1 MTATDADA
9 GQSLAYAID
18 GGADAALFS
27 IDAATG
33 ALAFVSAPDFEAP
46 KDAGADNVYDVIV
59 KVSDNGTP
67 IASDTQA
74 LAITVTNVNGII
86 YNGTV
91 AADVVSGTPE
101 DDILNGAGGN
111 DTLSGLGGNDTL
123 NGGTGADTLIG
134 GTGND
139 LYIVDNTGDVVVENA
154 NEGTDTVQ
162 ASVNYTLSANVENL
176 ILTGVGNINGT
187 GNALNNTITGNS
199 GNNTLIGLGGAD
211 TLDGGAG
218 NDTASYAASP
228 AGVTVS
234 LATGQASGG
243 DAAGDI
249 LLNVENLTGSA
260 FNDTLEGDSGNN
272 VLAGGA
278 GIDTVSYEHAAA
290 GVTVS
295 LAITAAQN
303 TGGAGTDTLT
313 GFEYL
318 TGSGFNDVLTG
329 SSAANILMG
338 LGGDDTLN
346 GGAGADTLIGGT
358 GNDLYIVDNP
368 GDVVVENANE
378 GTGYDPG
385 FGQLHAVRQRRE
397 PDLDRRG
404 EHQRDRQRAE

>member
-1 MTATDADA
+1 M
-9 GQSLAYAID
+9 
-18 GGADAALFS
+18 
-27 IDAATG
+27 TG
-33 ALAFVSAPDFEAP
+33 A
-46 KDAGADNVYDVIV
+46 
-59 KVSDNGTP
+59 
-67 IASDTQA
+67 
-74 LAITVTNVNGII
+74 
-86 YNGTV
+86 
-91 AADVVSGTPE
+91 
-101 DDILNGAGGN
+101 
-111 DTLSGLGGNDTL
+111 
-123 NGGTGADTLIG
+123 
-134 GTGND
+134 
-139 LYIVDNTGDVVVENA
+139 
-154 NEGTDTVQ
+154 
-162 ASVNYTLSANVENL
+162 
-176 ILTGVGNINGT
+176 GNINGT

-249 LLNVENLTGSA
+249 LLNVENLTGSG

-295 LAITAAQN
+295 LAITTAQN
-303 TGGAGTDTLT
+303 TGGVGTDTLT
-313 GFEYL
+313 GFENL

-338 LGGDDTLN
+338 LAGDDTLN

-358 GNDLYIVDNP
+358 GNDLYIVDNT
-368 GDVVVENANE
+368 GDVVIENANE
-378 GTGYDPG
+378 GMDAIQASVSYMLSANVENLILTGAGNINGTGNALDNVITGNSGNNTLIGLGGADMLDGGAGSDTASYAASPAG
-385 FGQLHAVRQRRE
+385 SRSAWQR
-397 PDLDRRG
+397 G
-404 EHQRDRQRAE
+404 RAAAATPRATPSPT